1 MLAAGS
7 RRHPSERSD
16 MTRRRLQ
23 VAAALVFVLGLAGA
37 SIALASGSNNG
48 HGKSGKGSFRAS
60 LNGLQETPA
69 VITNGRGKLEF
80 SMTSSQITFKLDYS
94 GLSGPPLVAHIH
106 VGQRNVAGAVS
117 VFFCGGG
124 GKPACPAS
132 TSGTVSGT
140 IVAADVLGPV
150 MQGVAP
156 GDLASLEKAIRL
168 GVAYANVHTT
178 QSPAG
183 EIRGQITRNHGHGKG
198 HH

>member
-7 RRHPSERSD
+7 RRHPLERSD

-23 VAAALVFVLGLAGA
+23 LAAALVFVLGLAGA
-37 SIALASGSNNG
+37 SIALASGSDNG
-48 HGKSGKGSFRAS
+48 NGKNGKGNFRAS

-69 VITNGRGKLEF
+69 VITNGRGKLEL

-94 GLSGPPLVAHIH
+94 GLSGPPLFAHIH

-124 GKPACPAS
+124 GKPACPS
-132 TSGTVSGT
+132 SSSGSVSGT
-140 IVAADVLGPV
+140 IVAADVLGPP
-150 MQGVAP
+150 MQGVAA
-156 GDLASLEKAIRL
+156 GDLASLEKAIKL
-168 GVAYANVHTT
+168 GVAYANMHTT